1 MQSKKEQ
8 LKKFGIII
16 KNRRQSLGYTM
27 RELSVVSNVS
37 PALIAKLEN
46 AQMPNF
52 PRRLTIE
59 QLSSALKF
67 ENNELFI
74 LANMLDNL
82 SVKQKAQTDPYEELR
97 ELLAIKMNLNPKNL
111 SLALYFIKGLQKL
124 QEIDELK
131 G

>member
-27 RELSVVSNVS
+27 RELSAVSNVS

-52 PRRLTIE
+52 PRRLTID

-74 LANMLDNL
+74 LADMLDDL
-82 SVKQKAQTDPYEELR
+82 PLKQKVQNDPYEELR